1 MELSQMLFPVVV
13 HKDPRSAFGVTV
25 PDLPG
30 CFTAGDTLDE
40 ALRHV
45 QEAVE
50 AYLHGQSDTPVPSPI
65 DRWSRDPDYADGF
78 FALVD
83 VNLDF
88 LRDETVRVNITAKR
102 SALALIDRVARA
114 KGEDRSEF
122 LIRAALERAGG
133 VASSPVGRY
142 AKQTPRTRGSPP
154 RKPRRAER

>member
-1 MELSQMLFPVVV
+1 MELSPMLFPVVV

-40 ALRHV
+40 ALRNV

-50 AYLHGQSDTPVPSPI
+50 TYLHGESDMPVPSAL
-65 DRWSRDPDYADGF
+65 DRWSRDPDYADGL

-83 VNLDF
+83 INLDF

-122 LIRAALERAGG
+122 LIRAALERAGQ
-133 VASSPVGRY
+133 VASSPFAKY
-142 AKQTPRTRGSPP
+142 AMPPPRSLGSP
-154 RKPRRAER
+154 RSKARRSTR